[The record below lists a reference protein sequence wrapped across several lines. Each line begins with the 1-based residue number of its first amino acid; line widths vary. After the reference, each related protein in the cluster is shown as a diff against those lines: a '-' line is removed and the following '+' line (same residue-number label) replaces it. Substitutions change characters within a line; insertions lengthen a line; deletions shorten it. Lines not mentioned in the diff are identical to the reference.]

1 MIFEIDFRKIED
13 YKKNNLLKDLEFFE
27 LAGFDRSNYYKV
39 KKKGYCWLKTAKRVF
54 AKGFDFIFIK

>member
-39 KKKGYCWLKTAKRVF
+39 KKKGYC
-54 AKGFDFIFIK
+54 